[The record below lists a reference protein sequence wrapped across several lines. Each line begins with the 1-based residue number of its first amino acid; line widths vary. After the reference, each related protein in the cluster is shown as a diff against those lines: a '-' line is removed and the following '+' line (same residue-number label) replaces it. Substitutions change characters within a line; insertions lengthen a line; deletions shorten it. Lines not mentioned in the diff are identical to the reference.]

1 MCPGAR
7 SAGSYRDDVVS
18 DPRSLS
24 DPPSP
29 SQAVP
34 ELDAARARAVDR
46 YQRLVVAAF
55 ELTLETG
62 NTDFRLQDVA
72 TRARVSLRAFYQ
84 HFSNRD
90 ELLLAVFE
98 HAVNGTV
105 PVLADAVAAHDD
117 PVEQLHAYV
126 HTMYRLVF
134 GDERLDS
141 RPLTGYHL
149 HLAQTN
155 PSALAKVLEPRNEL
169 LIAVLERG
177 VERGAFRS
185 DIELKQMAM
194 LLSHTLVAA
203 MHANVL
209 GTYMAGSR
217 LDSDTLWA
225 FCLGSVTDPR
235 P

>member
-1 MCPGAR
+1 
-7 SAGSYRDDVVS
+7 VVS
-18 DPRSLS
+18 DPQSLR
-24 DPPSP
+24 DT
-29 SQAVP
+29 VP
-34 ELDAARARAVDR
+34 ELDAARTRAVDR

-62 NTDFRLQDVA
+62 STDFRLQDVA

-84 HFSNRD
+84 HFANRD
-90 ELLLAVFE
+90 DLLLAVFA

-105 PVLADAVAAHDD
+105 PVLAEAVARHDD

-126 HTMYRLVF
+126 TTMYQLVF

-155 PSALAKVLEPRNEL
+155 PSALAEVLEPRNEL
-169 LIAVLERG
+169 LLTVLDRG
-177 VERGAFRS
+177 VARGVFRS

-209 GTYMAGSR
+209 GTYMTGGR
-217 LDSDTLWA
+217 LDAGTLWA
-225 FCLGSVTDPR
+225 FCRGSVTEPR
-235 P
+235 D

>member
-1 MCPGAR
+1 
-7 SAGSYRDDVVS
+7 VS

-24 DPPSP
+24 DETSHRND
-29 SQAVP
+29 VP
-34 ELDAARARAVDR
+34 ELDAARTRAVDR
-46 YQRLVVAAF
+46 YQRLVDAAF

-62 NTDFRLQDVA
+62 TTEFRLQDVA

-84 HFSNRD
+84 HFANRD

-98 HAVNGTV
+98 YAVNGTV
-105 PVLADAVAAHDD
+105 PVLSEAVAAHDD

-126 HTMYRLVF
+126 TTMHRLVF

-155 PSALAKVLEPRNEL
+155 PSALAKVLGPRNEL

-177 VERGAFRS
+177 VERGTFRS

-209 GTYMAGSR
+209 GTYMAGAR
-217 LDSDTLWA
+217 LDPDTLWA

-235 P
+235 R